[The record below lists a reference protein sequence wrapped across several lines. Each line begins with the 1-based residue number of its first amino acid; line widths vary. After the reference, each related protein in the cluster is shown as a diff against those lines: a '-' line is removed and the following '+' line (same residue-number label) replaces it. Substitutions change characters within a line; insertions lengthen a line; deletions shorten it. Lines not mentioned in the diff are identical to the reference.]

1 MCTSLT
7 INFYFIVRKKPLI
20 RQISAPKSIMDHTSP
35 KTTQTNTP
43 VSGAYYTPEQGK
55 VIWCLNN

>member
-7 INFYFIVRKKPLI
+7 INFYFIVSEKPLI
-20 RQISAPKSIMDHTSP
+20 RQISAPKSIMDHTSS
-35 KTTQTNTP
+35 KTTQSNTP

-55 VIWCLNN
+55 VI

>member
-7 INFYFIVRKKPLI
+7 INFYFIVSEKQLI
-20 RQISAPKSIMDHTSP
+20 RQISAPKSIMDHTSS
-35 KTTQTNTP
+35 KTTQANTP

-55 VIWCLNN
+55 VI